1 MCNKYDKEVSSLEAR
16 KVQRVGYSTLTVSLP
31 RSWVQE
37 VNLRQ
42 GDVVSIKREDDG
54 SLRVFSGLEQ
64 KHEEAKKCIIDADL
78 CDRPDLLTR
87 LITGNYILG
96 HDTIQV
102 VSKRELKTEH
112 LEETRRAT
120 QRLTGLGI
128 VEQTL
133 RQVTVQS
140 FVDPTKFPVY
150 GLIRR
155 LHIVVSSMQEAAV
168 KALVEKRSDIANEV
182 SHMESEADRI
192 YWLVVRQLL
201 LAIRDRSVGA
211 KIGIESPTHVAG
223 NRIVVKTLE
232 EMADSAENIS
242 KEVLS
247 MKDLDD
253 ANEQILEGISKFS
266 ALVQSV
272 SDKAM
277 KSLMTLDVKLAN
289 DAIAGSELATK
300 EQRKLTEKIL
310 STVKEVGLAVGLRT
324 IVWNLGEVAKY
335 AKTIGEIA
343 INRTLEA
350 PSEICRLEKA

>member
-1 MCNKYDKEVSSLEAR
+1 MEAR

-54 SLRVFSGLEQ
+54 SLRLFSGLEQ
-64 KHEEAKKCIIDADL
+64 KHEEARKCIIDADL

-102 VSKRELKTEH
+102 VSKRELKPEH

-133 RQVTVQS
+133 KQVTVQS
-140 FVDPTKFPVY
+140 FVDPTKFPVH

-155 LHIVVSSMQEAAV
+155 LHIVISSMQEAAV
-168 KALVEKRSDIANEV
+168 KALVERRPDLANEV

-223 NRIVVKTLE
+223 NRVVVKTLE
-232 EMADSAENIS
+232 EMGDSAENIA

-247 MKDLDD
+247 MKDLGA

-266 ALVQSV
+266 TMVQSV
-272 SDKAM
+272 SDKVM
-277 KSLMTLDVKLAN
+277 KSLMTLDVRLAN
-289 DAIAGSELATK
+289 DAIAGSELAMK

-310 STVKEVGLAVGLRT
+310 TSVKDVSLAVSLRT
-324 IVWNLGEVAKY
+324 IVWNLAEVAKY
-335 AKTIGEIA
+335 AKIIGEIA

>member
-1 MCNKYDKEVSSLEAR
+1 MSKYGKEDGHLEAR

-37 VNLRQ
+37 VNLKQ
-42 GDVVSIKREDDG
+42 GDVVTIRREDDG

-64 KHEEAKKCIIDADL
+64 KHEEAKKCIVDADL
-78 CDRPDLLTR
+78 CDRPELLTR
-87 LITGNYILG
+87 LVTGNYILG

-102 VSKRELKTEH
+102 VSKRELKPEH
-112 LEETRRAT
+112 LDETRRAT

-155 LHIVVSSMQEAAV
+155 LHIVISSMQEAAV
-168 KALVEKRSDIANEV
+168 KALVERRPELANEV
-182 SHMESEADRI
+182 SHMEAEADRI

-201 LAIRDRSVGA
+201 LAIRDRTVGV
-211 KIGIESPTHVAG
+211 KIGIESPVHVAG
-223 NRIVVKTLE
+223 NRVVVKTLE
-232 EMADSAENIS
+232 EMADSAENVAQ
-242 KEVLS
+242 EVLS
-247 MKDLDD
+247 IKDLSA
-253 ANEQILEGISKFS
+253 ANESVLEGILKISTS
-266 ALVQSV
+266 VQST
-272 SDKAM
+272 SDKMM
-277 KSLMTLDVKLAN
+277 KSLLTLDVKLAN
-289 DAIAGSELATK
+289 DAIQAADAALR

-310 STVKEVGLAVGLRT
+310 TSVKDVGLAVSLRT
-324 IVWNLGEVAKY
+324 IVWNIGEIANYSKI
-335 AKTIGEIA
+335 IGEIA

>member
-1 MCNKYDKEVSSLEAR
+1 MEAR

-54 SLRVFSGLEQ
+54 SLRIFSGLEQ
-64 KHEEAKKCIIDADL
+64 KHEEAKKSIIDADL
-78 CDRPDLLTR
+78 CDKPDLITR

-102 VSKRELKTEH
+102 VSKRELRPEH

-133 RQVTVQS
+133 KQVTVQS

-168 KALVEKRSDIANEV
+168 KALVEKRPDLAEEV
-182 SHMESEADRI
+182 SHMEAEADRI

-201 LAIRDRSVGA
+201 LAIRDRSVGS

-223 NRIVVKTLE
+223 NRIVAKTLE
-232 EMADSAENIS
+232 EMADSAENIAI
-242 KEVLS
+242 EVLG
-247 MKDLDD
+247 MKDGGAVNETILD
-253 ANEQILEGISKFS
+253 GISKFS
-266 ALVQSV
+266 AMVQSISEKV
-272 SDKAM
+272 MKA
-277 KSLMTLDVKLAN
+277 LLTLDVKLAN
-289 DAIAGSELATK
+289 DAIAATEAATK
-300 EQRKLTEKIL
+300 DQRRLTEKIL
-310 STVKEVGLAVGLRT
+310 TSVKDVSLAVGLRT
-324 IVWNLGEVAKY
+324 IVWNLAEIAKY
-335 AKTIGEIA
+335 TRIIGEIA

-350 PSEICRLEKA
+350 SSEICRLEKA

>member
-1 MCNKYDKEVSSLEAR
+1 VEAR

-42 GDVVSIKREDDG
+42 GDVVSIRREDDG
-54 SLRVFSGLEQ
+54 SLRIFSGLEQ
-64 KHEEAKKCIIDADL
+64 KHEEAKKSIIDADL
-78 CDRPDLLTR
+78 CDKPDLLTR

-102 VSKRELKTEH
+102 VSKRELRPEH

-133 RQVTVQS
+133 KQVTVQS

-168 KALVEKRSDIANEV
+168 KALVEKRPDLADEV
-182 SHMESEADRI
+182 SHMEAEADRI

-201 LAIRDRSVGA
+201 LAIRDRSVGS

-223 NRIVVKTLE
+223 NRIVAKTLE
-232 EMADSAENIS
+232 EMADSAENIAI
-242 KEVLS
+242 EVLG
-247 MKDLDD
+247 MKDGGAVNETILD
-253 ANEQILEGISKFS
+253 GISKFS
-266 ALVQSV
+266 AIVQSISEKV
-272 SDKAM
+272 MKA
-277 KSLMTLDVKLAN
+277 LLTLDVKLAN
-289 DAIAGSELATK
+289 DAIATSEAAMK
-300 EQRKLTEKIL
+300 DQRRLTEKIL
-310 STVKEVGLAVGLRT
+310 TSVKDVSLAVSLRT
-324 IVWNLGEVAKY
+324 IVWNLAEIAKY
-335 AKTIGEIA
+335 TRIIGEIA

>member
-1 MCNKYDKEVSSLEAR
+1 MSSKYHEEDVGLEAR

-37 VNLRQ
+37 VNLKK
-42 GDVVSIKREDDG
+42 GDVVSIRREDDG
-54 SLRVFSGLEQ
+54 SLRVFTGLEQ
-64 KHEEAKKCIIDADL
+64 KHEEARKCIIDADL
-78 CDRPDLLTR
+78 CDKPDLLSR

-102 VSKRELKTEH
+102 VSKRELKPEH

-133 RQVTVQS
+133 KQVTVQS

-155 LHIVVSSMQEAAV
+155 LHVVVSSMQETAV
-168 KALVEKRSDIANEV
+168 KALVEKRLDLANEV
-182 SHMESEADRI
+182 SHMETEADRI

-201 LAIRDRSVGA
+201 VAIRDRSVGA
-211 KIGIESPTHVAG
+211 KIGILSPTHVAG
-223 NRIVVKTLE
+223 NRVVVKTLE
-232 EMADSAENIS
+232 EMADSAENIA

-247 MKDLDD
+247 VKELGA
-253 ANEQILEGISKFS
+253 ANEQILEGITKFS
-266 ALVQSV
+266 IMVQSV
-272 SDKAM
+272 SEKMMKA
-277 KSLMTLDVKLAN
+277 LLTLDVKLAN
-289 DAIAGSELATK
+289 DAIAGSELAMK

-310 STVKEVGLAVGLRT
+310 GSVKDVGLAVCLRT
-324 IVWNLGEVAKY
+324 IVWNLADIAKD
-335 AKTIGEIA
+335 AKIIGEIA

>member
-1 MCNKYDKEVSSLEAR
+1 MEAR

-37 VNLRQ
+37 VNLKQ
-42 GDVVSIKREDDG
+42 GDVVTIKREDDG

-64 KHEEAKKCIIDADL
+64 KREEPRKCIIDADL
-78 CDRPDLLTR
+78 CDKPDLLTR

-102 VSKRELKTEH
+102 ISKRELKPEH
-112 LEETRRAT
+112 LEEIRRAT

-155 LHIVVSSMQEAAV
+155 LHIVISSMQEAAV
-168 KALVEKRSDIANEV
+168 KSLVERRPDLANEV

-201 LAIRDRSVGA
+201 LAIRDRTVGS
-211 KIGIESPTHVAG
+211 KIGIESPLHVAG

-232 EMADSAENIS
+232 EMADSTENIAN
-242 KEVLS
+242 EVLTIKELNGPS
-247 MKDLDD
+247 GS
-253 ANEQILEGISKFS
+253 ILEGIVKFS
-266 ALVQSV
+266 TMVQSV
-272 SDKAM
+272 SDKVM
-277 KSLMTLDVKLAN
+277 KALLTLDVKLAN
-289 DAIAGSELATK
+289 DAIANTEAAMK
-300 EQRKLTEKIL
+300 EQRRLTERIL
-310 STVKEVGLAVGLRT
+310 TSVKEVGLAVSLRT
-324 IVWNLGEVAKY
+324 IVWNLGEVARY
-335 AKTIGEIA
+335 AKIIGEIA

>member
-1 MCNKYDKEVSSLEAR
+1 LEAR

-37 VNLRQ
+37 VNLKQ

-64 KHEEAKKCIIDADL
+64 KHEEARKCIIDADL
-78 CDRPDLLTR
+78 CDKPDLLTR

-96 HDTIQV
+96 HDTIQIA
-102 VSKRELKTEH
+102 SKRELKPEH
-112 LEETRRAT
+112 LEEIRRAT

-155 LHIVVSSMQEAAV
+155 LHIVISSMQEAAV
-168 KALVEKRSDIANEV
+168 KALAEKRPDLANEV

-201 LAIRDRSVGA
+201 LAIRDRSVGS

-232 EMADSAENIS
+232 EMADSAENIAN
-242 KEVLS
+242 EVLA
-247 MKDLDD
+247 MKEMN
-253 ANEQILEGISKFS
+253 AASESILEGISKFS
-266 ALVQSV
+266 TMVQSV
-272 SDKAM
+272 SDKVM
-277 KSLMTLDVKLAN
+277 KALLTLDVKLAN
-289 DAIAGSELATK
+289 DGIANSEVAMK
-300 EQRKLTEKIL
+300 EQRKLTERIL
-310 STVKEVGLAVGLRT
+310 TTVKEVSLAVSLRT

-335 AKTIGEIA
+335 AKIIGEIA

>member
-1 MCNKYDKEVSSLEAR
+1 M
-16 KVQRVGYSTLTVSLP
+16 
-31 RSWVQE
+31 
-37 VNLRQ
+37 
-42 GDVVSIKREDDG
+42 VSIRREDDG
-54 SLRVFSGLEQ
+54 SLRIFSGLEQ
-64 KHEEAKKCIIDADL
+64 KHEEAKKSIIDADL
-78 CDRPDLLTR
+78 CDKPDLITR

-102 VSKRELKTEH
+102 VSKRELKPEH

-155 LHIVVSSMQEAAV
+155 LHIVISSMQEVAV
-168 KALVEKRSDIANEV
+168 KALVEKRPDLADEV
-182 SHMESEADRI
+182 FHMESEADRI

-201 LAIRDRSVGA
+201 LAIRDRSVGS

-223 NRIVVKTLE
+223 NRIVAKTLE
-232 EMADSAENIS
+232 EMGDSGENIAR
-242 KEVLS
+242 EVLTI
-247 MKDLDD
+247 KDLNVT
-253 ANEQILEGISKFS
+253 NESILEGISKFS
-266 ALVQSV
+266 AMVQSL
-272 SDKAM
+272 SDKMM
-277 KSLMTLDVKLAN
+277 KAFLTLDVKLAN
-289 DAIAGSELATK
+289 DAIASTEAAMK
-300 EQRKLTEKIL
+300 EQRKLTERIL
-310 STVKEVGLAVGLRT
+310 TSVKDVSLAVSLRT
-324 IVWNLGEVAKY
+324 IVWSLAEIAKY
-335 AKTIGEIA
+335 AKIIGEIS